1 MSFGIILWNQNMER
15 NQSWWQ
21 WWKQKAK
28 MYKKCVLKGKLNF
41 EDSKICLEAIQLE
54 NKINQL
60 EKLNLM

>member
-1 MSFGIILWNQNMER
+1 
-15 NQSWWQ
+15 
-21 WWKQKAK
+21 